1 MHLVTRQ
8 SIVIY
13 TLQFNFKNKIA
24 ATVHNIQVSIVITP
38 SIHHKARCDR
48 GIHYSHLDKNYT
60 GNIDKKLLKRQ
71 SHYSLP
77 YITIIRSIAFNKAQ
91 C

>member
-1 MHLVTRQ
+1 MDLVIRQ

-24 ATVHNIQVSIVITP
+24 ATVHNIQVSIVIRL
-38 SIHHKARCDR
+38 SIYHKARCDR

-60 GNIDKKLLKRQ
+60 GNIDKIAQTSISLFTTI
-71 SHYSLP
+71 HYNYSP
-77 YITIIRSIAFNKAQ
+77 HSFQ
-91 C
+91 